1 MKKYDNFNFKAGL
14 AITAVIVIIAVIGCF
29 ATPYPSTE
37 MNMSSKFS
45 APSAAHIMGCDNYG
59 RDIFSRV
66 MEGIRNTLFIALG
79 TVAIGT
85 FFGVILGAVCGYF
98 GGTVDNVL
106 MRINDVM
113 FSFPSILLALVIVSI
128 LGTGSFNVV
137 IALGIAFIPSI
148 ARIVRAEYKKNIA
161 LDYVQ
166 SAALF
171 GAGHMRIIF
180 VHILPNILPV
190 LLSAVM
196 IGFNNAVLAEAGLSY
211 LGIGVQPPE
220 ASLGRMLSEAQSYMF
235 TAPWYAI
242 FPGLAIAVMVLG
254 FALVAEGIS
263 EDTVKGGF
271 R

>member
-14 AITAVIVIIAVIGCF
+14 IITAVVVLIAVTGCF
-29 ATPYPSTE
+29 VTPYPSTE
-37 MNMSSKFS
+37 MNMSLKFS
-45 APSAAHIMGCDNYG
+45 APSPAHIMGCDNYG

-85 FFGVILGAVCGYF
+85 FFGVLIGAVCGYF
-98 GGTVDNVL
+98 GGRIDSIL

-128 LGTGSFNVV
+128 LGTGDFNVV
-137 IALGIAFIPSI
+137 VALGIAFIPSF
-148 ARIVRAEYKKNIA
+148 ARIVRAEYKKNAA

-263 EDTVKGGF
+263 EDAVKGGF

>member
-1 MKKYDNFNFKAGL
+1 M
-14 AITAVIVIIAVIGCF
+14 ITGIVVLIALCSCF
-29 ATPYPSTE
+29 FTPYPPTAMDSAGRLA
-37 MNMSSKFS
+37 

-66 MEGIRNTLFIALG
+66 MEGVRNTLLISIG

-85 FFGVILGAVCGYF
+85 FFGVIMGAVCGYF
-98 GGTVDNVL
+98 GGRTDRMI
-106 MRINDVM
+106 MRINDVL
-113 FSFPSILLALVIVSI
+113 FSFPSILLALVIVSV

-137 IALGIAFIPSI
+137 IALGLAFIPSF
-148 ARIVRAEYKKNIA
+148 ARIVRAEYKKNAA

-166 SAALF
+166 SARLF
-171 GAGHMRIIF
+171 GCGHFRIIF

-190 LLSAVM
+190 LLSSVM

-235 TAPWYAI
+235 SAPWYAL
-242 FPGLAIAVMVLG
+242 FPGITIAVMVLG

-263 EDTVKGGF
+263 EDAIKGGF
-271 R
+271 

>member
-14 AITAVIVIIAVIGCF
+14 VITALIVLIAVTGCF
-29 ATPYPSTE
+29 VTPYPSTQ
-37 MNMSSKFS
+37 MDNAMRF
-45 APSAAHIMGCDNYG
+45 APPGAAHIMGCDNYG

-85 FFGVILGAVCGYF
+85 VFGVILGAVCGYF
-98 GGTVDNVL
+98 GGTIDLVL

-137 IALGIAFIPSI
+137 IALGIAFVPSF

-242 FPGLAIAVMVLG
+242 FPGLAIALMVLG